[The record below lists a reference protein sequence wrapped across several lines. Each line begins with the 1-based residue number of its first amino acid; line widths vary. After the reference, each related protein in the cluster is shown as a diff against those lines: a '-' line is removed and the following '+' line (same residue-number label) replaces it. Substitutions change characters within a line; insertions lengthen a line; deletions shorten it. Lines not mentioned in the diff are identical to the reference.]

1 MSNITNNTENG
12 DAAVDVVA
20 SQQQEIVELDKI
32 NILHIARYASV
43 VHSQTS
49 FVMWIFFFEES

>member
-32 NILHIARYASV
+32 NILHIASV

-49 FVMWIFFFEES
+49 FVMWICFFEES